1 MFADNGARAVA
12 EGFAKQAN
20 YQDSILAFF
29 PFIFSAGPL
38 LSPIH
43 VIDLHKYKR

>member
-1 MFADNGARAVA
+1 MCLLTMAHAQWLKVLLS
-12 EGFAKQAN
+12 K
-20 YQDSILAFF
+20 DSILAFF